1 MKRLLVLVA
10 VFLVTSAAAQ
20 DAIITSN
27 RWASDALIVSGTLS
41 NPNGWPV
48 EFVGFDKDQKIVTR
62 NNYYKNGSET
72 REVLDRLRARFKATQ
87 RASHLAV
94 AETTAGRDQRGAG
107 MSAASHGS
115 FQVDG
120 IPEND
125 GSDGQI

>member
-94 AETTAGRDQRGAG
+94 AETTAGRDQRGAR
-107 MSAASHGS
+107 MSAASHRS